1 MPGVDSRGVERDI
14 VEQGGHALETRV
26 EGQRCRELLQY
37 LFQSFSRGVRG
48 VVVLR
53 TCATREE

>member
-26 EGQRCRELLQY
+26 EGTEMP
-37 LFQSFSRGVRG
+37 
-48 VVVLR
+48 
-53 TCATREE
+53 